1 MHEDHIGFLLK
12 QVTDKLQTRADAQMK
27 SWQITLSQSRVL
39 GYLDQHGG
47 QATQRD
53 LEVALSVSHP
63 TVVGLV
69 SRLEQNG
76 FVICW
81 QDLADRRNKLVALTD
96 KAKTMG
102 TELAADVSRQEAY
115 MLRGL
120 SPEEIAALKY
130 ALKTIYQNL
139 D

>member
-1 MHEDHIGFLLK
+1 MHENNIGFLLK
-12 QVTDKLQTRADAQMK
+12 QVTDKLQTRADAKMK
-27 SWQITLSQSRVL
+27 SWQLTLSQSRVL
-39 GYLDQHGG
+39 GYLDQQGG

-53 LEVALSVSHP
+53 LEAALSVSHP

-76 FVICW
+76 FVTCW
-81 QDLADRRNKLVALTD
+81 QDQADRRNKMVALTD
-96 KAKTMG
+96 KAKIMG
-102 TELAADVSRQEAY
+102 AELAADVSRQEAH

-120 SPEEIAALKY
+120 SSEEVAALRH